1 MIAVAIC
8 VSHSDDGVYDR
19 VCIVNSCE
27 FTVVIESKREIVS
40 EPLVSLYRHW
50 FAIRA
55 SHDNGIAF
63 AYRNQSCCLTK
74 TITLFDFI
82 AFGW

>member
-1 MIAVAIC
+1 MAVAIC

-19 VCIVNSCE
+19 VCIVNSCV
-27 FTVVIESKREIVS
+27 FTVLIESEREIVS
-40 EPLVSLYRHW
+40 ESLVSLYRHR
-50 FAIRA
+50 FGIRV
-55 SHDNGIAF
+55 SHDKGIAF
-63 AYRNQSCCLTK
+63 VYRNQSCGLTK

>member
-1 MIAVAIC
+1 MAVAIC

-19 VCIVNSCE
+19 VCIINSCE
-27 FTVVIESKREIVS
+27 FTLLIESEREIVS
-40 EPLVSLYRHW
+40 ESLVSLYRHR
-50 FAIRA
+50 FAIRVL
-55 SHDNGIAF
+55 HDKGIAF
-63 AYRNQSCCLTK
+63 AYRNQSCGLTK